1 MIRKLLC
8 LLILFVLCAAGTASA
23 EGAQIGPG
31 DWAFIHA
38 PQESVLLLRE
48 DGTAVFEGQEYSWT
62 GDGEILRLA
71 AESGEEITLRF
82 VTAGEKTLLY
92 IPTEFVRMEGYTGE
106 GLLGV
111 WTGKEHEGSTFIFR
125 DDGLFLEDGTFT
137 GSYRVDREAGT
148 FLLIYSQYFDDTLCY
163 FRMDGND
170 ALTVEYPW
178 TMVETQA
185 P

>member
-8 LLILFVLCAAGTASA
+8 LLILFVLFAAGTASA

-82 VTAGEKTLLY
+82 VTAGGKTLLY
-92 IPTEFVRMEGYTGE
+92 IPTEFVRMT
-106 GLLGV
+106 
-111 WTGKEHEGSTFIFR
+111 R
-125 DDGLFLEDGTFT
+125 
-137 GSYRVDREAGT
+137 
-148 FLLIYSQYFDDTLCY
+148 
-163 FRMDGND
+163 
-170 ALTVEYPW
+170 
-178 TMVETQA
+178 
-185 P
+185 